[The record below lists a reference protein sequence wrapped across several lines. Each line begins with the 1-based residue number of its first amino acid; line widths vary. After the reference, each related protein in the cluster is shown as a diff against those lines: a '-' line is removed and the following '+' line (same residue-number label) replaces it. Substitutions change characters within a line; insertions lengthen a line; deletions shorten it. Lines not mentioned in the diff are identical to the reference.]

1 MKKTI
6 IFLAVAISSLH
17 ATAQETNTWRFG
29 LQSGFQ
35 GNRSQY
41 VGGMSN
47 ANARFHQSPFGAGA
61 FGLVARYDLN
71 NHWMFTTGIGS
82 IASGFEFAIAENYSF
97 VGPSKRFTQI
107 KAGGPNFE
115 IPLLVSYKFNPNCK
129 NWRWFISGGV
139 ANVFVKNQNI
149 SKSANQSNDGPSSTN
164 YLSADITSRSGNNL
178 QARWV
183 IGREKMFKCGSI
195 LSLSLLLNLGFTE
208 LSHATVNYTID
219 GQSYQHEFS
228 NKGTFIGF
236 RVSYFLKPINSF
248 RTKISKPKSNATAT
262 APAAQ

>member
-6 IFLAVAISSLH
+6 MILTALAGSLL
-17 ATAQETNTWRFG
+17 APAQENNTWRFG

-35 GNRSQY
+35 GNRSQFA
-41 VGGMSN
+41 GGMSD

-71 NHWMFTTGIGS
+71 RHWMFTTGIGS

-97 VGPSKRFTQI
+97 IGHSKRFTEI
-107 KAGGPNFE
+107 KAGAPNLE
-115 IPLLVSYKFNPNCK
+115 IPLMVAYKFNPNCK

-139 ANVFVKNQNI
+139 ANVFVSDQNI
-149 SKSANQSNDGPSSTN
+149 SKSASQSSDGPSSTN
-164 YLSADITSRSGNNL
+164 YLSADITSRQGNNL
-178 QARWV
+178 QARWA
-183 IGREKMFKCGSI
+183 IGREKMFKSGSI
-195 LSLSLLLNLGFTE
+195 LSLSLLCSFGFKE

-228 NKGTFIGF
+228 NKGTFLGF
-236 RVSYFLKPINSF
+236 RVSYFLRPVNSF
-248 RTKISKPKSNATAT
+248 KAAASARAKAATTA